1 MQNEIEAFIEDLQG
15 RGLAANTLDGY
26 GRDLRDLAGALK
38 AQGIADIR
46 EVRPYH
52 LAGYLQKL
60 RGQARSNATL
70 SRRVVSIRAFFHYL
84 QLTKRIGENPAL
96 SLEAPKTERKVP
108 RVLPVYEVEK
118 LLEAPRT
125 DHPGGIR
132 DRAMLELLYACGLR
146 VSELLALNVEHIRL
160 DFGFIVCVGPGGR
173 ERMVPIGPVCAE
185 WMAKYLTEA
194 RPQLVREG
202 SAETALFLNRLGG
215 RMTRQGCWKLIKK
228 MAREAGIQS
237 EFTPHTLRH
246 SFAAH
251 LLAGGADL
259 RAVQEMMGH
268 ADPATTQLYQPAAR
282 IRIKEEY
289 ERAHP
294 RGAGS
299 KQGGRNR

>member
-1 MQNEIEAFIEDLQG
+1 MQNEIEAFIGDLQG

-96 SLEAPKTERKVP
+96 SLEAPKTERKAP
-108 RVLPVYEVEK
+108 QVLPVHEVEK

-160 DFGFIVCVGPGGR
+160 DLGFIVCVGPGGR